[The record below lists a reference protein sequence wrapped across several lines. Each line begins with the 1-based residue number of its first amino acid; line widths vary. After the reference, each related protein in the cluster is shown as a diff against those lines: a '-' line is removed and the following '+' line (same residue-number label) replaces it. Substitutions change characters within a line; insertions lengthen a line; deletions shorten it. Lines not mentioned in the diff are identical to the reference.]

1 VAAVAAT
8 VARVAREAGK
18 MVVAEAAAAVAWAGK
33 VCLADSAAREAV
45 NMVVAEVAAVAR
57 ASAAAV

>member
-1 VAAVAAT
+1 MAVT

-18 MVVAEAAAAVAWAGK
+18 TVVAEAAAAVAWAGK